1 MYFSIIFALLKV
13 VLKPILIF
21 MLLFN
26 FLFIILQLFNPLN
39 DLETLLLMSFKLL
52 NICLLYVFC
61 KIVLGRSFFNA
72 LVLSSIFLFVEE
84 TMEATHYFFF
94 IQMMAY
100 KKIIC
105 PLNVSE
111 SMKDIFLMKILP
123 NLNTICYALICFLLG
138 LAVFKKIKRA

>member
-1 MYFSIIFALLKV
+1 MFFSIIFALLKL

-26 FLFIILQLFNPLN
+26 LLFVILQLFNPLN

-52 NICLLYVFC
+52 NICVLYVFC
-61 KIVLGRSFFNA
+61 KIILGRSFFNA

-84 TMEATHYFFF
+84 TMEAIHYFFM
-94 IQMMAY
+94 QMMAY

-111 SMKDIFLMKILP
+111 PTKDIFLLKILP
-123 NLNTICYALICFLLG
+123 NLNTVCYALICFLLG